1 MLRMADD
8 ILAKLRAG
16 IEQRVREQ
24 LARHFAIEPNT
35 DPRRIIDIQ
44 IEQEREQ
51 LIWLAKEWD
60 EQGNTQ
66 GAEVAEQLAKEWLP
80 DLAKQLKG
88 R

>member
-1 MLRMADD
+1 MADD

-24 LARHFAIEPNT
+24 LDRHLAIEPNA

-51 LIWLAKEWD
+51 LVRVAKEWD
-60 EQGNTQ
+60 EQGNSK
-66 GAEVAEQLAKEWLP
+66 GAEIAEQLAKEWLL